1 MDFLVVRDLG
11 LKSYHSVLDDMQR
24 FTRTRTRGTVDEIW
38 YVQHPAVYTRGV
50 SCHDLPWGD
59 GRDLE
64 LVDSDRGGLAL
75 TFFSYFFVNAA
86 MVAGMLPVVGVPLPL
101 VSYGGT
107 SMLTLMAAFGIM
119 MGAYTRRG
127 LMT

>member
-1 MDFLVVRDLG
+1 MEQPMDFIAVRDFG

-24 FTRTRTRGTVDEIW
+24 FTHARTQGTADQIW

-64 LVDSDRGGLAL
+64 LVDSDRGGQQNGQEKARGEAI
-75 TFFSYFFVNAA
+75 FSFMIQRDRFVRLSGFEATWL
-86 MVAGMLPVVGVPLPL
+86 VYVPLC
-101 VSYGGT
+101 SK
-107 SMLTLMAAFGIM
+107 
-119 MGAYTRRG
+119 
-127 LMT
+127 